1 MKRKDEYPS
10 PTPSRENGSD
20 GEVDGDPIDF
30 FSIIVYGMVAVA
42 MLGQAGWIIWIEYI
56 K

>member
-1 MKRKDEYPS
+1 MKRKDERHS
-10 PTPSRENGSD
+10 PTPSRENGS
-20 GEVDGDPIDF
+20 GGGVDMDSTDF